1 MPWLTIAWPF
11 VKANWKALSLAGLV
25 LGAYLWHKWEV
36 RTAYQH
42 GREAVLLE
50 QKAEAAR
57 RNNDAETANAA
68 SAECQR
74 NPACRLRDDGWR
86 RPD

>member
-1 MPWLTIAWPF
+1 MPIIPIVLAF
-11 VKANWKALSLAGLV
+11 AKANWKALSLAGLV

-36 RTAYQH
+36 RTAYRH

-74 NPACRLRDDGWR
+74 NPACRLSDDGHR
-86 RPD
+86 RD